1 MQDIYT
7 ENISE
12 KNIAYLYD
20 LGLGKEDKKVI
31 TIKDKILINDH

>member
-12 KNIAYLYD
+12 KKIAYLQD
-20 LGLGKEDKKVI
+20 LRLGNEDKKVV
-31 TIKDKILINDH
+31 TIKDKLLINDH

>member
-12 KNIAYLYD
+12 KKIRAYLQD
-20 LGLGKEDKKVI
+20 RGLGKENTKSDNRKRQNIGK
-31 TIKDKILINDH
+31 

>member
-12 KNIAYLYD
+12 KKIRAYLQD
-20 LGLGKEDKKVI
+20 LGLSKEDTKSDNYKRQNI
-31 TIKDKILINDH
+31 DK